1 MKNSRIDL
9 MSDLSSFNPNPRAYN
24 PKRTH
29 WNYGTAALYEE
40 AIRREEGMV
49 AAEGPLVCLTGEYTG
64 RSPKD
69 KFVVRVPSNDSDV
82 WWGNVNRPMD
92 VSGYESLKEKVLGS
106 LKNKEL
112 FVQDCYAGTDAD
124 YRLGIRVI
132 TEYAWHS
139 LFSRTMFL
147 PSAAGRV
154 DADFKP
160 GFTIINVPSVR
171 ADPGVHGTN
180 SEVFIVLNFSDRLI
194 MIGGTQY
201 AGEIKKSIF
210 SVMNYLLPEKDVLP
224 MHCSAN
230 CGSSG
235 DVALFFGL
243 SGTGKTTLSSDPQRR
258 LIGDDEHGW
267 SRKGVFNFEGGCYA
281 KMIQLSPQAEPEIYS
296 TTQRFGTVLEN
307 VKMDSDTRV
316 LNLDDESL
324 TENTRGAYPISFIDN
339 WEPSGRGGHPENII
353 MLTAD
358 AFGVLPPVSRLS
370 ASAGVYHFL
379 SGYTAKVAGTEKGVT
394 EPQATFSSCFGA
406 PFMVRHP
413 KVYAKL
419 LGERISRHDSK
430 VWLVNTGWTGGAYG
444 VGRRMSINHT
454 RAIVAAVLSGALEGV
469 EFQRDNRFNV
479 DIPLSCR
486 DVPSEVLI
494 PRNTWKNGIMTE
506 LSLFPILA
514 SLHLFLDFV
523 YLPVTANIQID

>member
-1 MKNSRIDL
+1 
-9 MSDLSSFNPNPRAYN
+9 MSDSSSFNSNLNAYN
-24 PKRTH
+24 PKRTY

-40 AIRREEGMV
+40 AIRRGEGAV
-49 AAEGPLVCLTGEYTG
+49 SAEGPLVCLTGVHTG
-64 RSPKD
+64 RSPRD
-69 KFVVRVPSNDSDV
+69 KFVVRVPSDDAGV
-82 WWGNVNRPMD
+82 WWGSVNRPME
-92 VSGYESLKEKVLGS
+92 VSGYELLREKVLGS
-106 LKNKEL
+106 LKDKEL
-112 FVQDCYAGTDAD
+112 FVQDCYSGTDSD

-139 LFSRTMFL
+139 LFARTMFL
-147 PSAAGRV
+147 PSSAGKC
-154 DADFKP
+154 DSAYKP
-160 GFTIINVPSVR
+160 EFTIINVPSVT
-171 ADPGVHGTN
+171 ADPEIHGTN
-180 SEVFIVLNFSDRLI
+180 SEVFITLNFSDRLI

-243 SGTGKTTLSSDPQRR
+243 SGTGKTTLSSDSKRR

-267 SRKGVFNFEGGCYA
+267 SRSGVFNFEGGCYA
-281 KMIQLSPQAEPEIYS
+281 KMIRLSPQAEPEIYS

-307 VKMDSDTRV
+307 VKMDFDTRE
-316 LNLDDESL
+316 LDLDDESL
-324 TENTRGAYPISFIDN
+324 TENTRGAYPISYINN

-358 AFGVLPPVSRLS
+358 AFGVLPPVSRLT
-370 ASAGVYHFL
+370 ASAAMYHFL
-379 SGYTAKVAGTEKGVT
+379 SGYTAKVAGTERGVT

-413 KVYAKL
+413 SVYAKL
-419 LGERISRHDSK
+419 LGERISRHGSK

-454 RAIVAAVLSGALEGV
+454 RAITAAVLSGALEGV

-479 DIPLSCR
+479 DVPLSCR

-494 PRNTWKNGIMTE
+494 PRNTWKNAVDYDTQANRVAAMFIDNFKQFGSDVDPGIT
-506 LSLFPILA
+506 SSGPT
-514 SLHLFLDFV
+514 V
-523 YLPVTANIQID
+523 